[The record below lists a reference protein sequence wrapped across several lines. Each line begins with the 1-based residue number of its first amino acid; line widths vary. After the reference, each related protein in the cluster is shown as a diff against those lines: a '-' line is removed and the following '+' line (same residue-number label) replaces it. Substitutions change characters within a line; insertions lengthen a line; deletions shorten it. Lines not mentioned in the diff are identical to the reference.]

1 MKKNEP
7 FKDIFVK
14 KALSPKTL
22 VLFLMATLLVS
33 YNGTALAAGNA
44 ALQNKNAKPAIA
56 KESEKEVPDD
66 NGDSDDEDDDAETDA
81 SSITNQ
87 DDNSETEENSEVA
100 EEENKKEQLNEI
112 VTEEQTPEFVEPS
125 KEDIQKAEVKTE
137 IKTEDSFKIEE
148 SHKQSVASPEE
159 NLVEVYNGPANVEVR
174 TRHKFESYKERRS
187 RHGFTV
193 GISSENVYMHD
204 YTSIY
209 DGKLYE
215 ELWGQEDVS
224 LPQLNLNYKFNFI
237 LGSINIGAGYGQGS
251 ILDDRIGEERTII
264 IDKTAANFQF
274 LFDNF
279 MKEPYFVPYIGVSL
293 FNFKITEQVTLAT
306 STERTDH
313 SFTTDTGNAFTV
325 GFLIQLNWMEK
336 EASKE
341 AYLENGLENTYL
353 DIYWTQYENPN
364 QEPDP
369 STQSDFNWGAGLRI
383 EF

>member
-7 FKDIFVK
+7 FKDMNIK
-14 KALSPKTL
+14 KVLSPKTL
-22 VLFLMATLLVS
+22 VLFLMLSLLVS
-33 YNGTALAAGNA
+33 YNGTTLAATNTPV
-44 ALQNKNAKPAIA
+44 QTKSAKPAA
-56 KESEKEVPDD
+56 FEEKEVPDD
-66 NGDSDDEDDDAETDA
+66 NTDGNDDEQDDESNPSTV
-81 SSITNQ
+81 TNQ
-87 DDNSETEENSEVA
+87 DDNSETDDGAEFA

-112 VTEEQTPEFVEPS
+112 VSEEQNLQSTEA
-125 KEDIQKAEVKTE
+125 KTEDTQKTE

-148 SHKQSVASPEE
+148 AKKQGTPSSED

-174 TRHKFESYKERRS
+174 TRHKFESYKERRT

-237 LGSINIGAGYGQGS
+237 LGSLNIGAGYGHGS
-251 ILDDRIGEERTII
+251 ILDDRTGEERTII
-264 IDKTAANFQF
+264 IDKTAGNLQF

-279 MKEPYFVPYIGVSL
+279 MKEPYFVPYVGVSL
-293 FNFKITEQVTLAT
+293 FNFKITEQVKLST
-306 STERTDH
+306 SSEITDH

-364 QEPDP
+364 QAPDP

>member
-7 FKDIFVK
+7 FKDNLAK
-14 KALSPKTL
+14 KAKSLKTL
-22 VLFLMATLLVS
+22 VLLLIAAVMMS
-33 YNGTALAAGNA
+33 YNETILAAPKTSA
-44 ALQNKNAKPAIA
+44 QNKNVKSV
-56 KESEKEVPDD
+56 ETNEKEVPDD
-66 NGDSDDEDDDAETDA
+66 NGEASDADDEADA

-87 DDNSETEENSEVA
+87 DDNSEADENSEVA
-100 EEENKKEQLNEI
+100 EEQNKKEQLNDI
-112 VTEEQTPEFVEPS
+112 VADDQALEPADVI
-125 KEDIQKAEVKTE
+125 KEVDPKAEVSTE

-148 SHKQSVASPEE
+148 AKKNATVNPEE

-174 TRHKFESYKERRS
+174 TQHKFQNYKERRS
-187 RHGFTV
+187 RHGLTI

-224 LPQLNLNYKFNFI
+224 LPQLNLNYKFNFM
-237 LGSINIGAGYGQGS
+237 LGSINIGAGYGHGS
-251 ILDDRIGEERTII
+251 VLDDRTGDERTII
-264 IDKTAANFQF
+264 IDKTAGNLQF

-279 MKEPYFVPYIGVSL
+279 MKEPYFVPYVGVSL
-293 FNFKITEQVTLAT
+293 FNFKVTEQVKLSTGTEAT
-306 STERTDH
+306 EH

-325 GFLIQLNWMEK
+325 GFLIQLNWMDK
-336 EASKE
+336 DAAKL

-364 QEPDP
+364 QSPDP